1 LQKVTVVFSPSVARG
16 NYLIF
21 FKERSIKMKGTV
33 KIITV
38 LAILVLCSRSL
49 AMDGSGTETDPY
61 IITNVDEL
69 QAMRD
74 DLSAYYQLGNDIDAC
89 DTRNW
94 NGGAGFEPVGNGTT
108 AFTGSLDGRMH
119 TITGLYINRGAG
131 EYIGLVGV
139 ALNGAEISNVGLADA
154 DITGF
159 KKVGALVG
167 CNDNSTVSCCWSSGI
182 VRGLQS
188 GAINSRVGGLAG
200 VNVHNSL
207 MVKCYSTANVTSG
220 ACQVGGLSGYNGH
233 GSIVIDCYAMG
244 DVTGSY
250 KVGGLVGDNCYPEG
264 GYVMSCY
271 STGKV
276 TGMGGGLIGFNY
288 LHGVTYD
295 SYWDIETSG
304 KATSYGGT
312 GKTTEEMMQQATFA
326 NWDFNDVWGIYEGET
341 YPFLLWEMVEIAIA
355 HLEDAIA
362 KKAAALE
369 LLADALELE
378 ADAYEALVVALD
390 REDYGDLTKS
400 DILKAKQEIHSAI
413 QVEEQAVQSVEK
425 GAGNLEES
433 LETLTGEGEEP

>member
-1 LQKVTVVFSPSVARG
+1 
-16 NYLIF
+16 
-21 FKERSIKMKGTV
+21 MKGTV
-33 KIITV
+33 KIIMV
-38 LAILVLCSRSL
+38 LGVLGLCNAAS

-61 IITNVDEL
+61 IITNADEL

-74 DLSAYYQLGNDIDAC
+74 DLSAHYQLGNDIDAC
-89 DTRNW
+89 DTQNW
-94 NGGAGFEPVGNGTT
+94 NEGAGFEPIGNGTT

-167 CNDNSTVSCCWSSGI
+167 KNENSTVSCCWSSGT
-182 VRGLQS
+182 VRGLES
-188 GAINSRVGGLAG
+188 GGINSRVGGLAG
-200 VNVHNSL
+200 VNVHNGL

-220 ACQVGGLSGYNGH
+220 AGQVGGLSGYNGH

-244 DVTGSY
+244 DVTGLY

-276 TGMGGGLIGFNY
+276 TGIGGGLIGFNY
-288 LHGVTYD
+288 NGGVTYD
-295 SYWDIETSG
+295 SYWDIGTSG
-304 KATSYGGT
+304 KATSYGGE
-312 GKTTEEMMQQATFA
+312 GMFTEEMMQQATFV
-326 NWDFNDVWGIYEGET
+326 NWDFNDVWGIYENET
-341 YPFLLWEMVEIAIA
+341 YPFLLWELSGVEIAIA

-369 LLADALELE
+369 ILAEALELE
-378 ADAYEALVVALD
+378 ADAYEALVAALD
-390 REDYGDLTKS
+390 IEDYGDLTKS
-400 DILKAKQEIHSAI
+400 EIIKAKQEIYSAI

-433 LETLTGEGEEP
+433 LGTLTGEGEEP